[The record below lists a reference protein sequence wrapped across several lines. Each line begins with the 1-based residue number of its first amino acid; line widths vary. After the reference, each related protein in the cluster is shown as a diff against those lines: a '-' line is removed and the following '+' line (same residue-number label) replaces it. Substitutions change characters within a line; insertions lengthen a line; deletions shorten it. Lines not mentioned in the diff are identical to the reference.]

1 MALTYGFYNSQNGD
15 RVYDADQ
22 FSSFLDGIVYDGVY
36 EAVGDKFYVTSLE
49 DEDLTI
55 QVGAG
60 RAWLKHTWTLN
71 DTNLYLNATAA
82 LDVYDRIDA
91 VVLEVDKKIRT
102 NSIKIIEGTPSD
114 ATPARPDLKNED
126 NIRQYPLAYIYR
138 EHGTTKI
145 PNTHAG
151 TLETDTESATECI
164 KFMVGSSSM
173 PLCSAL
179 ALAGIPSGG
188 KIGQVLAKS
197 SSESGAVNW
206 YDLNKLPY
214 DKWYL
219 SEGMIESNVIAAYKF
234 IGGVSETE
242 ALKPVNENKDYSL
255 TKYSDITTWSSS
267 EGFYIPAKGGLNN
280 TDLYNS
286 TSIVSIV
293 LKYKSESQSK
303 ILNAFQTKSVVQLY
317 LIIPYTDVGG
327 SPYYTLKT
335 TITAY
340 NLKTYKLI
348 VGPSFYNNYNG
359 VLGWTATSTGTMYL
373 NGQSVGTLTGN
384 GENGFDRYSPIA
396 SNLLV
401 GSTKSGENSESGSK
415 WYYGYF
421 NIEYLALYNIA
432 LTDEQHSAI
441 YTQMI
446 SDYSSTI

>member
-91 VVLEVDKKIRT
+91 VVLEVDKEIRT

-138 EHGTTKI
+138 EHGTTTI

-188 KIGQVLAKS
+188 KIGQVLAKK
-197 SSESGAVNW
+197 SSESAAVDW
-206 YDLNKLPY
+206 YDWYGLPT
-214 DKWYL
+214 DGWYL
-219 SEGMIESNVIAAYKF
+219 VNGITEENVIAAWRFKGAASKEDALTNDNS
-234 IGGVSETE
+234 GGELYILGASENVQWSAAKGLYFPSKANEYINNTE
-242 ALKPVNENKDYSL
+242 FLSKYANSIITVVFG
-255 TKYSDITTWSSS
+255 YSDLKTGSYASGGPTLIKAGNISLL
-267 EGFYIPAKGGLNN
+267 AKGANSASSIY
-280 TDLYNS
+280 YNS
-286 TSIVSIV
+286 SINTKVASTTHTDGV
-293 LKYKSESQSK
+293 LAGDFS
-303 ILNAFQTKSVVQLY
+303 NV
-317 LIIPYTDVGG
+317 
-327 SPYYTLKT
+327 
-335 TITAY
+335 
-340 NLKTYKLI
+340 KL
-348 VGPSFYNNYNG
+348 FYNG
-359 VLGWTATSTGTMYL
+359 VSQSLIEKSGSHTTVPSRETDWVYPRVFTNPKNASWNISYIYVTALIFY
-373 NGQSVGTLTGN
+373 NCTLTDSQHI
-384 GENGFDRYSPIA
+384 EIA
-396 SNLLV
+396 NKVKTL
-401 GSTKSGENSESGSK
+401 
-415 WYYGYF
+415 
-421 NIEYLALYNIA
+421 
-432 LTDEQHSAI
+432 
-441 YTQMI
+441 
-446 SDYSSTI
+446 